1 MLHEYGIGVDYANNI
16 ILFRTLLGFGMAA
29 GATLDSMQIEQMLGC
44 VSGDDT
50 VVIIMRSK
58 DSAAEVCAELA
69 KICGKSKV

>member
-1 MLHEYGIGVDYANNI
+1 
-16 ILFRTLLGFGMAA
+16 MAA